1 MAFGPNI
8 NIKIVPAGSVS
19 ANFTSS
25 FEGAGINQTIHRLYL
40 DVNCDVSILT
50 PYGNISSQIS
60 DKMLFA
66 ENIIV
71 GDVPQAFYNLD
82 GIKAS
87 DTVNLMN
94 PK

>member
-1 MAFGPNI
+1 M
-8 NIKIVPAGSVS
+8 VPAGVVS

-50 PYGNISSQIS
+50 PYGGMSSEVD
-60 DKMLFA
+60 DKVLFA

-71 GDVPQAFYNLD
+71 GEVPQSFYNLE
-82 GIKAS
+82 GISPS
-87 DTVNLMN
+87 DTLPLMTQGSGTS
-94 PK
+94 PLVP